1 MAKSL
6 NIVIGAD
13 IEKLREGFNKAI
25 QVVQSSSGKMSAEVA
40 KSAKSMEE
48 RLAAIATRNP
58 TMGSVRQLTQ
68 LAMEARALG
77 PEFAQVANEIIK
89 QAGRM
94 KDAIGDTRA
103 EVGYFASDTRRL
115 DAVLGGVQGLAGG
128 FAAIEGAMAL
138 AGFENKNLQATM
150 VKLQGAMAL
159 VTGLQAVQNALQQ
172 ESAAVQG
179 FLALRTTVLTAA
191 QTLYT
196 TVSAGAIGTQRALN
210 IAMAAAP
217 WALAIAA
224 ISAIVISIASYS
236 DKINQVS
243 AEQKL
248 FNDINSETQKNFTE
262 EIKSVSGL
270 LAVVKNHNA
279 SMQERKNAL
288 SEIQKIYPDFLAN
301 QRLDK
306 VSSEELKIASA
317 NLTAEIYKQAKA
329 KAAFTKLQELSAQM
343 IDYELGKQQAQLS
356 TQAEIN
362 DLYLKGATPSQ
373 VQGYI
378 QSQKSMGVIAAKN
391 ALEIQSQIDAIINMS
406 SAQGL
411 SITPITKTTTAI
423 EKQTTAVSKNKELF
437 EKELQLIKDHGKA
450 TGEAERFRIDSN
462 KKLKEKAAADA
473 LKSKQFSGAN
483 MIAGTAVAPV
493 LIQVKIDPKSYSQ
506 IVQDFDKLMT
516 DVSNAI
522 ASMGEDIA
530 VAFGEAIGGAM
541 SGQQDVLANF
551 GDAILTALGGFM
563 SQVGKMLIAYA
574 ISIEK
579 LKTAFANPTEALIAG
594 IALVAIGAAIK
605 SSMKKGPSV
614 QAFAEGGIVRGPTLG
629 LMGEYPNARSNPEVI
644 APLDKLRGMLKSG
657 DNSSG
662 FIASTSIQ
670 GRDLAIVLERYN
682 KDSKRG

>member
-25 QVVQSSSGKMSAEVA
+25 AVVQSSGKRMSDDVA

-94 KDAIGDTRA
+94 KDAITDTRG
-103 EVGYFASDTRRL
+103 EVTYFASDTRRL
-115 DAVLGGVQGLAGG
+115 DAVLGGVQAVAGG
-128 FAAIEGAMAL
+128 FSAVQGAAAL
-138 AGFENKNLQATM
+138 FGGENKELQATM
-150 VKLQGAMAL
+150 VKLQGAIAL
-159 VTGLQAVQNALQQ
+159 VNGVTAISTALEQQSMFMKGLSTAATRIQTYVLGQATVAARVYSAALLATGAGVIIAGLVLIYNALQSNA
-172 ESAAVQG
+172 EAAK
-179 FLALRTTVLTAA
+179 AA
-191 QTLYT
+191 EDAQDKYNNSLQ
-196 TVSAGAIGTQRALN
+196 SSNERAIKFVERQLEYRKD
-210 IAMAAAP
+210 
-217 WALAIAA
+217 
-224 ISAIVISIASYS
+224 V
-236 DKINQVS
+236 
-243 AEQKL
+243 
-248 FNDINSETQKNFTE
+248 
-262 EIKSVSGL
+262 
-270 LAVVKNHNA
+270 AV
-279 SMQERKNAL
+279 
-288 SEIQKIYPDFLAN
+288 
-301 QRLDK
+301 
-306 VSSEELKIASA
+306 
-317 NLTAEIYKQAKA
+317 KQAKLAGKTEADIA
-329 KAAFTKLQELSAQM
+329 KIELEHMNKRLKSLKTMHDSLAEDSQSKLDLTESIQSLE
-343 IDYELGKQQAQLS
+343 
-356 TQAEIN
+356 N
-362 DLYLKGATPSQ
+362 DIILKGLD
-373 VQGYI
+373 I
-378 QSQKSMGVIAAKN
+378 QIAAKDKSVTKN
-391 ALEIQSQIDAIINMS
+391 QELNKKQFDA
-406 SAQGL
+406 
-411 SITPITKTTTAI
+411 
-423 EKQTTAVSKNKELF
+423 
-437 EKELQLIKDHGKA
+437 ELQLIKDHGKA
-450 TGEAERFRIDSN
+450 VNDAESFRIERN

-506 IVQDFDKLMT
+506 IVQDFDKLIT
-516 DVSNAI
+516 DISNAI

-579 LKTAFANPTEALIAG
+579 LQTAFANPTEALIAG

-614 QAFAEGGIVRGPTLG
+614 PAFAEGGIVSGPTLG

-657 DNSSG
+657 DNSTG

>member
-25 QVVQSSSGKMSAEVA
+25 QVVQSSGKRMSDDVA

-48 RLAAIATRNP
+48 RLASIATRNP

-94 KDAIGDTRA
+94 KDAIGDTRG
-103 EVGYFASDTRRL
+103 EVAYFASDTRRL
-115 DAVLGGVQGLAGG
+115 DAVLGGVQAVAGAFSAVQG
-128 FAAIEGAMAL
+128 AAAL
-138 AGFENKNLQATM
+138 FGDENKELQQTM
-150 VKLQGAMAL
+150 MKLQGAIAL
-159 VTGLQAVQNALQQ
+159 VNGVTAISTALEQQSMFMKGLSTAATRIQTFVLGQATVAARVYAAALVATGAGAIIAGLVLIYNALQSNAEAAEAAEEAQ
-172 ESAAVQG
+172 KKYTDELESFNNRAAKFVERELEYRKD
-179 FLALRTTVLTAA
+179 LAVKKAKLAGNTEGEIAKIELEHMNKRLRT
-191 QTLYT
+191 
-196 TVSAGAIGTQRALN
+196 LN
-210 IAMAAAP
+210 
-217 WALAIAA
+217 
-224 ISAIVISIASYS
+224 
-236 DKINQVS
+236 
-243 AEQKL
+243 KL
-248 FNDINSETQKNFTE
+248 HDQLGDDSE
-262 EIKSVSGL
+262 
-270 LAVVKNHNA
+270 
-279 SMQERKNAL
+279 
-288 SEIQKIYPDFLAN
+288 
-301 QRLDK
+301 
-306 VSSEELKIASA
+306 
-317 NLTAEIYKQAKA
+317 
-329 KAAFTKLQELSAQM
+329 TKLQLTQT
-343 IDYELGKQQAQLS
+343 IQQL
-356 TQAEIN
+356 EN
-362 DLYLKGATPSQ
+362 DIILKGLDNQ
-373 VQGYI
+373 
-378 QSQKSMGVIAAKN
+378 IAAKDK
-391 ALEIQSQIDAIINMS
+391 SV
-406 SAQGL
+406 
-411 SITPITKTTTAI
+411 T
-423 EKQTTAVSKNKELF
+423 KNKELNKKQF
-437 EKELQLIKDHGKA
+437 DAEIQLIKDHGKA

-579 LKTAFANPTEALIAG
+579 LQTAFANPTEALIAG

-614 QAFAEGGIVRGPTLG
+614 QAFAEGGIVSGPTLG